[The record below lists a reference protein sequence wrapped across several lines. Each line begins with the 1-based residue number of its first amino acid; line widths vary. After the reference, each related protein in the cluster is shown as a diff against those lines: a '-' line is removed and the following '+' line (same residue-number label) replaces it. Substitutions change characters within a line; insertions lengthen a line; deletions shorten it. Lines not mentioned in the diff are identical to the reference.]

1 MHNPSMPRP
10 LFRLLLCLWLL
21 AGCEADTPRAPVPGQ
36 QPTAALDPA
45 AVDSA
50 LEFRGQRPCV
60 DCAGIDAWLRLQS
73 GAGLQRYQLVERYR
87 GDGRDL
93 RFEDEGDWVAQG
105 DLLRLRSAQGGE
117 RVYVRQQDGSLQA
130 RGTDGAWLPALADE
144 VLLPT
149 RFGDGGE

>member
-1 MHNPSMPRP
+1 M
-10 LFRLLLCLWLL
+10 LCLLLL
-21 AGCEADTPRAPVPGQ
+21 AGCDAAPPRAPAAGQ
-36 QPTAALDPA
+36 ATPAIDPA
-45 AVDSA
+45 AVEST

-73 GAGLQRYQLVERYR
+73 GGGLQRYQLVERYR

-93 RFEDEGDWVAQG
+93 RFEDEGDWTAQG

-117 RVYVRQQDGSLQA
+117 RAYVRQEDGSLQA
-130 RGTDGAWLPALADE
+130 RGIDGEPLPALADE

-149 RFGDGGE
+149 SLSGGQ

>member
-1 MHNPSMPRP
+1 MHNPRMSRP
-10 LFRLLLCLWLL
+10 LLPLLLCLSLL
-21 AGCEADTPRAPVPGQ
+21 AGCDAAPRVPAAGQ
-36 QPTAALDPA
+36 ASPAIDPA
-45 AVDSA
+45 AVDST

-73 GAGLQRYQLVERYR
+73 GDGAQRYQLIERYR

-93 RFEDEGDWVAQG
+93 RFEDAGDWTAQG

-117 RVYVRQQDGSLQA
+117 RVYVRQEDGSLQA
-130 RGTDGAWLPALADE
+130 RGIDGAPLPALADE

-149 RFGDGGE
+149 RFGDGSE